1 MTSTEKKAPSKKEE
15 SVFDWLKTLPPREG
29 NIFFS
34 LCEDGK
40 KTVNKSK
47 LKEAIFDAGL
57 QINDFRLRSFFKKL
71 DKHRSNAVS
80 YTHLR
85 AHET

>member
-1 MTSTEKKAPSKKEE
+1 MTSIEKKTSSNLEE

-34 LCEDGK
+34 LCEGGK

-47 LKEAIFDAGL
+47 LK
-57 QINDFRLRSFFKKL
+57 
-71 DKHRSNAVS
+71 AVS
-80 YTHLR
+80 YTHLTLPTNR
-85 AHET
+85 EV

>member
-1 MTSTEKKAPSKKEE
+1 MTSTEKKTPSNKEE

-34 LCEDGK
+34 LCEGGK

-47 LKEAIFDAGL
+47 LKEALFDSGL
-57 QINDFRLRSFFKKL
+57 QINDFRLRSFL
-71 DKHRSNAVS
+71 STDSD
-80 YTHLR
+80 
-85 AHET
+85 